1 MQQPPNYMQ
10 PSTSQ
15 SGTYVRDDR
24 QRRSRSHGRRSHR
37 RRLVLQIKKGGRHI
51 IWLANGRCLNR
62 NVFLAATPATTGRL
76 PVHAVAPEDT
86 AVGGQGQSRG
96 SAEAVVARV
105 LSHVIEEA
113 AVRALSHVTEEAAA
127 LAPSHVTRNHT
138 RSAIAANDPKAAV
151 ERKNT
156 PSHNMERMMT
166 YTVKNMGERETLAG
180 LSTTTKPQFK
190 AAKYPKGSLTVSLQK
205 LPNKIRAKTFYA
217 IFSQ

>member
-1 MQQPPNYMQ
+1 M
-10 PSTSQ
+10 
-15 SGTYVRDDR
+15 
-24 QRRSRSHGRRSHR
+24 
-37 RRLVLQIKKGGRHI
+37 
-51 IWLANGRCLNR
+51 
-62 NVFLAATPATTGRL
+62 FLAATPATTGRL

-156 PSHNMERMMT
+156 PSHNMERMT
-166 YTVKNMGERETLAG
+166 
-180 LSTTTKPQFK
+180 SKPQFK
-190 AAKYPKGSLTVSLQK
+190 AAKHPKGSLTVSLQK
-205 LPNKIRAKTFYA
+205 LPNKIRAKTFNV
-217 IFSQ
+217 IFSQQPAANLGGVRAASKRL